1 MAVQKLTREDWLA
14 EALEVLSSEG
24 VGGVRVLSL
33 AKSLGVTRGS
43 FHWHFKD
50 RDEFLEALLEYWRL
64 EMTETVIE
72 HIDRIE
78 IKGEPSERI
87 RELAHFVVRT
97 GRTHYDPA
105 VRAWS
110 LADPMARDVV
120 HGVDERRLKYV
131 AGLFEQAGFSAE
143 EALARGGMLVVYLMG
158 EGLILQGHPLEER
171 VQLLDRQLAS
181 VFAKG

>member
-1 MAVQKLTREDWLA
+1 VTKPKLTRGDWLA
-14 EALEVLSSEG
+14 EALEVMSSEG

-50 RDEFLEALLEYWRL
+50 RDEFLGALLEYWRL
-64 EMTETVIE
+64 EMTESVIE
-72 HIDRIE
+72 YIERIE
-78 IKGEPSERI
+78 GEPPERV

-105 VRAWS
+105 VRAWA

-120 HGVDERRLKYV
+120 QGVDERRVRYV
-131 AGLFEQAGFSAE
+131 AGLFEQVGFSPE
-143 EALARGGMLVVYLMG
+143 EAVSRGGMIVVYLMG
-158 EGLILQGHPLEER
+158 EGLILQGRPLEER
-171 VQLLDRQLAS
+171 LRLLDRQLALVLES
-181 VFAKG
+181 S

>member
-1 MAVQKLTREDWLA
+1 MAKTKLTREDWLA

-33 AKSLGVTRGS
+33 ATSLGVTRGS
-43 FHWHFKD
+43 FHWHFRN
-50 RDEFLEALLEYWRL
+50 RDEFLEALLEYWRI

-78 IKGEPSERI
+78 GEPRERI
-87 RELAHFVVRT
+87 HELAGFVVRT

-105 VRAWS
+105 VRAWA
-110 LADPMARDVV
+110 LADPMAREVV
-120 HGVDERRLKYV
+120 QGVDERRVKYL
-131 AGLFEQAGFSAE
+131 AGLFERAGFSPE
-143 EALARGGMLVVYLMG
+143 EAVSRGGMLAVYLMG

-171 VQLLDRQLAS
+171 LRLLDWQLALILETD
-181 VFAKG
+181 